1 MLAGEKKAVLREK
14 SPVFFASGQMN
25 ELLQVRPLGR
35 VREGGRE
42 GGTGE
47 GREGVRK

>member
-1 MLAGEKKAVLREK
+1 
-14 SPVFFASGQMN
+14 MN

-35 VREGGRE
+35 GRE
-42 GGTGE
+42 GGGGSTGE